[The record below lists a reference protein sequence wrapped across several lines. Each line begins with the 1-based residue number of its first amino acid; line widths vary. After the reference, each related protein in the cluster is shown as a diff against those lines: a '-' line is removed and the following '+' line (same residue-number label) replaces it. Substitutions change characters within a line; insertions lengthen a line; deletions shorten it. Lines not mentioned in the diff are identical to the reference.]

1 MSSPAADDPAS
12 ALRAA
17 LVAIR
22 KQQARIA
29 ELEAAARGAS
39 AAAGGAGGAAE
50 PIAIVGIGCRFPGG
64 VHGPEAFWE
73 KLKAG
78 FDAVGEVPPERWPV
92 DAYFNADPEH
102 AGTMYTRRGAFVA
115 EVDKFDAR
123 FFGISPREAMT
134 MDPQQRLLLET
145 AWEAFEDAGLPP
157 ERLAGSATGVY
168 VGLTVIDYLKLVY
181 RDDLARLDAYC
192 ATGNIANI
200 AAGRLS
206 YFFGLRGPAMTL
218 DTACSSSLVSIHL
231 ACQSLRTGESTL
243 ALAAGVNLILAP
255 DNSVAVSRARM
266 LAPDGHC
273 KTFDAAADGYARG
286 EGVGVLVLKR
296 LAQAQADGDRIHAV
310 IRGTA
315 VAQDGARSGLTVP
328 NGPAQ
333 TALIKAALASAGVE
347 PSAVG
352 YIEAHGTG
360 TALGDP
366 IEAEALAGVFGR
378 DPKRTTPLV
387 LGSLKT
393 NLGHME
399 SAAGV
404 GGVIKTALALRA
416 GEIPAHLHFTTENP
430 EVRLSDIPAVI
441 PLAQRAWPDG
451 YARRIAGVSS
461 FGSSGT
467 IAHVV
472 LEAPPAVT
480 ATPAR
485 AAWPVGKPYALFLS
499 AKTPSALRRLAAR
512 YAAFL
517 RALPAGVELA
527 DVCWTAAT
535 GRAVLAQR
543 RLVTG
548 RDAAELAAA
557 LEREESGAAV
567 VVADPDVKA
576 LFGDW
581 TGRRVALPTYA
592 FERERHWVEPETR
605 TGVAG
610 LAEAGPNSG
619 VSRAPGSATPATG
632 AGPKSLAA
640 SKAPASAR
648 PATSIQG
655 TAPGLSFGI
664 MFFNGTERPGA
675 DSYRLLFE
683 SSRFA
688 DAHGFGSVWL
698 PERHFTAFGGLYPN
712 PATLHAALARETSR
726 LRLMA
731 GSSVLPLH
739 DLRRLAEEW
748 SVVDNLSKGRAGMS
762 FASGWNPADFSLR
775 AENYADRHDR
785 LFAGIEDLKRLWRGE
800 ALPAAGGDGRP
811 VTVRIY
817 PTPVQKELPL
827 WVTAAGNPRT
837 FERAGAAG
845 ANILT
850 HLLDQ
855 DVSDLAEKIA
865 LYRMARAAAGHDP
878 AAGKVTVMVHS
889 FIGANAEAVHA
900 KVRAPFTKYLQ
911 DNLHLLGGLA
921 ASRGRAV
928 DVAALSESER
938 AAFVGFLYERF
949 VSTRA
954 LLGTPESCAPLVRR
968 LATAGVT
975 EIACLLDFG
984 PADDDVLA
992 MLPELAAFRATMA
1005 AELAGTN
1012 PGVAALATRAPEGWH
1027 ELAWRPVT
1035 LVPAAATRAG
1045 RWVIAAD
1052 GSGTA
1057 EALAARLRAAGPEV
1071 VISPAGR
1078 PVEAAGAAVLVNLR
1092 PLDPTCEPMDS
1103 VRVVQTTTAKLW
1115 TVTRG
1120 AQAVAGTTP
1129 DPRSA
1134 AHAALL
1140 RVLPVEQPQ
1149 RWGGLVDLDP
1159 TRAAEAQAEMLAA
1172 VLLAE
1177 AGEDQLALRGGEVL
1191 AARLITRRAEALPSG
1206 PAFAP
1211 RANGTYLITGGL
1223 SGVGWDVARWLVARG
1238 AKHLL
1243 LLARREADAAQR
1255 AQIATWAE
1263 AGVAVTTAAVDVSD
1277 RAALERVL
1285 ADLRSDSPTVRPSD
1299 SPTVPPSDG
1308 LAGVFHAAGAWR
1320 DGPLAE
1326 LTPAQFAET
1335 WAAKV
1340 DGARHLDA
1348 LLGETAL
1355 DVFVA
1360 FSAFS
1365 AVLPAPGQGNYAA
1378 ANAALDA
1385 IVQQRRARGAAGL
1398 TINWGPWSEIGF
1410 AATEYGRRAHARL
1423 ETLGITRFR
1432 PTEGLATLAFA
1443 LGTMATQLAVMRV
1456 AWTQLF
1462 TADPQARLSPLLREL
1477 LAAHAP
1483 AETAAPAEAGRIV
1496 RLLAGKAATEQ
1507 LGLLTSALASVV
1519 AAVLRMRVED
1529 VPVGTAMT
1537 ELGVDSL
1544 VAIEIKNR
1552 IQLEAGVDVP
1562 LTALLEGPSCAK
1574 LASSLLAQVKVA
1586 ALARTVATTDGPVEE
1601 INL

>member
-1 MSSPAADDPAS
+1 LSAPADDPAS

-29 ELEAAARGAS
+29 ELEAARP
-39 AAAGGAGGAAE
+39 AAGAGGGASE
-50 PIAIVGIGCRFPGG
+50 PIAIVGIGCRFPGS
-64 VHGPEAFWE
+64 VRGPEAFWA

-78 FDAVGEVPPERWPV
+78 FDAVGDVPPDRWPV
-92 DAYFNADPEH
+92 EDYFNADPEH
-102 AGTMYTRRGAFVA
+102 PGTMYTRRGAFVDD
-115 EVDKFDAR
+115 VDKFDAR
-123 FFGISPREAMT
+123 FFGISPREALT

-145 AWEAFEDAGLPP
+145 AWEALEDAGLPP

-181 RDDLARLDAYC
+181 RDDLARVDAYC

-286 EGVGVLVLKR
+286 EGCGVLVLKR
-296 LAQAQADGDRIHAV
+296 LAQAQAEGDRIHAV

-347 PSAVG
+347 PAAVS
-352 YIEAHGTG
+352 YLEAHGTG

-378 DPKRTTPLV
+378 DAQRATPLV
-387 LGSLKT
+387 VGSLKT
-393 NLGHME
+393 NVGHME

-404 GGVIKTALALRA
+404 GGVIKTALALRQ
-416 GEIPAHLHFTTENP
+416 GEIPAHLHFKTENP
-430 EVRLSDIPAVI
+430 EVRLGDIPAVI
-441 PLAQRAWPDG
+441 PLQHRRWPDG

-472 LEAPPAVT
+472 LEAPPALV
-480 ATPAR
+480 PAR
-485 AAWPVGKPYALFLS
+485 VPWPAGKAYPLFLS
-499 AKTPSALRRLAAR
+499 AKTPAALRRLAAR

-517 RALPAGVELA
+517 RALPPGTELA
-527 DVCWTAAT
+527 DVCWTAAM
-535 GRAVLAQR
+535 GRTVFAQR

-548 RDAAELAAA
+548 CDAAELATA
-557 LEREESGAAV
+557 LEREESGATAAA
-567 VVADPDVKA
+567 VADPDPNA
-576 LFGDW
+576 FFGDW
-581 TGRRVALPTYA
+581 AGRRVALPTYA
-592 FERERHWVEPETR
+592 FERERHWVEPEVRTTR
-605 TGVAG
+605 TKARTRAFGTPSLPGAG
-610 LAEAGPNSG
+610 LD
-619 VSRAPGSATPATG
+619 
-632 AGPKSLAA
+632 
-640 SKAPASAR
+640 
-648 PATSIQG
+648 
-655 TAPGLSFGI
+655 FGI
-664 MFFNGTERPGA
+664 MFFNGTERSGA

-712 PATLHAALARETSR
+712 PATLHAALARETGR

-748 SVVDNLSKGRAGMS
+748 SVVDNLSQGRAGMS

-775 AENYADRHDR
+775 PEAYADRHDR
-785 LFAGIEDLKRLWRGE
+785 LFAGIEDLRRLWRGE
-800 ALPAAGGDGRP
+800 ALPAAGGDGKP

-827 WVTAAGNPRT
+827 WVTTAGNPKT
-837 FERAGAAG
+837 FERAGATG
-845 ANILT
+845 ANVLT

-855 DVSDLAEKIA
+855 DVSEIAEKIVR
-865 LYRMARAAAGHDP
+865 YRAARAAAGHDP
-878 AAGKVTVMVHS
+878 AAGRVTVMLHS

-911 DNLHLLGGLA
+911 DNIHLLSGLA

-928 DVAALSESER
+928 DVATLSESER

-968 LATAGVT
+968 LAAAGVT

-992 MLPELAAFRATMA
+992 MLPDLAAFRATMA
-1005 AELAGTN
+1005 AELAGEN
-1012 PGVAALATRAPEGWH
+1012 PGAGGLATRAPEGWH
-1027 ELAWRPVT
+1027 ELAWRPVALT
-1035 LVPAAATRAG
+1035 AAATPPAG

-1052 GSGTA
+1052 GGGTG
-1057 EALAARLRAAGPEV
+1057 EALATRLRAAGCEV
-1071 VISPAGR
+1071 SVTPSGQAIDAT
-1078 PVEAAGAAVLVNLR
+1078 GAAVIVNLR
-1092 PLDPTCEPMDS
+1092 PIDATCEPLDTLA
-1103 VRVVQTTTAKLW
+1103 VVQATTAKLW

-1120 AQAVAGTTP
+1120 AQTAAGATP

-1149 RWGGLVDLDP
+1149 RWGGLIDLDLARP
-1159 TRAAEAQAEMLAA
+1159 AAAQVDALAA
-1172 VLLAE
+1172 VVLAE
-1177 AGEDQLALRGGEVL
+1177 AHEDQLALRGNDTL
-1191 AARLITRRAEALPSG
+1191 AARLITRRAEELPSG
-1206 PAFAP
+1206 QPFAP
-1211 RANGTYLITGGL
+1211 RADATYLITGGL
-1223 SGVGWDVARWLVARG
+1223 SGVGWEVARWLVAGG

-1243 LLARREADAAQR
+1243 LISRREADAAQR
-1255 AQIATWAE
+1255 GQMATWA
-1263 AGVAVTTAAVDVSD
+1263 AASVAVTAAAVDIRD
-1277 RAALERVL
+1277 RAALERAL
-1285 ADLRSDSPTVRPSD
+1285 AAHRRAGAPTI
-1299 SPTVPPSDG
+1299 
-1308 LAGVFHAAGAWR
+1308 AGVFHAAGAWR
-1320 DGPLAE
+1320 DVPLAD
-1326 LTPAQFAET
+1326 LTAESFSET

-1348 LLGETAL
+1348 LLGDTAL
-1355 DVFVA
+1355 DVFVG

-1385 IVQQRRARGAAGL
+1385 IVQQRRARGASGL
-1398 TINWGPWSEIGF
+1398 TINWGPWSDVGF
-1410 AATEYGRRAHARL
+1410 AATDYGHRAHARL
-1423 ETLGITRFR
+1423 ESLGITRFR
-1432 PTEGLATLAFA
+1432 PADGLAKLAYA
-1443 LGTMATQLAVMRV
+1443 LATSAPQLAVMRIEW
-1456 AWTQLF
+1456 AQLF
-1462 TADPQARLSPLLREL
+1462 TADPQARLSPLLRDL
-1477 LAAHAP
+1477 LAVHAP
-1483 AETAAPAEAGRIV
+1483 SDPVAPAEAGRILA
-1496 RLLAGKAATEQ
+1496 LLAGKPATQQ
-1507 LGLLTSALASVV
+1507 LGLLTLAFAAVV

-1552 IQLEAGVDVP
+1552 IQLEAGVDVS

-1574 LASSLLAQVKVA
+1574 LAGALLAQVKVA
-1586 ALARTVATTDGPVEE
+1586 ALARTVAASEGPVEE
-1601 INL
+1601 IEL

>member
-1 MSSPAADDPAS
+1 MSGPGDDLAA

-29 ELEAAARGAS
+29 ELEAARSAS
-39 AAAGGAGGAAE
+39 GSGGTAE

-78 FDAVGEVPPERWPV
+78 FDAVGDVPPDRWPV
-92 DAYFNADPEH
+92 EDYFNADPEH
-102 AGTMYTRRGAFVA
+102 AGTMYTRRGAFVDD
-115 EVDKFDAR
+115 VDKFDAR

-181 RDDLARLDAYC
+181 RDDLTRLDAYC

-333 TALIKAALASAGVE
+333 TALIKAALAAAGVE

-352 YIEAHGTG
+352 YVEAHGTG

-378 DPKRTTPLV
+378 DAKRTTPLV

-393 NLGHME
+393 NVGHME

-404 GGVIKTALALRA
+404 GGVIKVALALRQ
-416 GEIPAHLHFTTENP
+416 GEIPAHLHFKTENP
-430 EVRLSDIPAVI
+430 EVRLSEIPAVI
-441 PLAQRAWPDG
+441 PLAPRAWPEG
-451 YARRIAGVSS
+451 YARRLAGVSS

-472 LEAPPAVT
+472 LEAPPAPGET
-480 ATPAR
+480 AKRAPWPA
-485 AAWPVGKPYALFLS
+485 GKAYPLFIS

-512 YAAFL
+512 YVAFL
-517 RALPAGVELA
+517 KALPAGTDLA

-535 GRAVLAQR
+535 GRAVWSQR

-548 RDAAELAAA
+548 RNATELAAA
-557 LEREESGAAV
+557 LEREESGASV
-567 VVADPDVKA
+567 PVADPDAKT

-581 TGRRVALPTYA
+581 TGRRVALPTYP
-592 FERERHWVEPETR
+592 FERERHWVEPEKR
-605 TGVAG
+605 GGVAG
-610 LAEAGPNSG
+610 LAEAGPKSG
-619 VSRAPGSATPATG
+619 VSQAPGSATPVTG
-632 AGPKSLAA
+632 AGPKASAA
-640 SKAPASAR
+640 KAPASAR
-648 PATSIQG
+648 PATLIRSN
-655 TAPGLSFGI
+655 APTPEATGLNFGI

-675 DSYRLLFE
+675 DSYRLFFE

-712 PATLHAALARETSR
+712 PATLHAALARETHH

-748 SVVDNLSKGRAGMS
+748 SVVDNLSNGRAGMS

-775 AENYADRHDR
+775 PENYPDRHDR
-785 LFAGIEDLKRLWRGE
+785 LFAGIEDLRKLWRGE
-800 ALPAAGGDGRP
+800 ELPAMGGDGRA
-811 VTVRIY
+811 VSVRIY

-827 WVTAAGNPRT
+827 WVTAAGNPKT
-837 FERAGAAG
+837 FARAGAAG
-845 ANILT
+845 AHVLT

-865 LYRMARAAAGHDP
+865 AYRAARAAAGHDP
-878 AAGKVTVMVHS
+878 AAGRVTVMLHS
-889 FIGANAEAVHA
+889 FIGADAEAVHA

-928 DVAALSESER
+928 DVATLSESER

-968 LATAGVT
+968 LAAAGVT

-992 MLPELAAFRATMA
+992 MLPALAAFRATMA
-1005 AELAGTN
+1005 AELAGVN
-1012 PGVAALATRAPEGWH
+1012 PGAAALAPRVPGGWH
-1027 ELAWRPVT
+1027 ELLWRPVT
-1035 LVPAAATRAG
+1035 LPSAAAPLAG
-1045 RWVIAAD
+1045 RWTIAAD
-1052 GSGTA
+1052 RSGA
-1057 EALAARLRAAGPEV
+1057 GEALAKRLRAAGGEV
-1071 VISPAGR
+1071 ALVPADH
-1078 PVEAAGAAVLVNLR
+1078 PIAATSADVLVNLR
-1092 PLDPTCEPMDS
+1092 PLDVACEPVDTLA
-1103 VRVVQTTTAKLW
+1103 VVQATTAKLW

-1120 AQAVAGTTP
+1120 AQAAAGTTP

-1134 AHAALL
+1134 AQAALL

-1159 TRAAEAQAEMLAA
+1159 AQPVEAQIDALASVLRAEAR
-1172 VLLAE
+1172 
-1177 AGEDQLALRGGEVL
+1177 EDQLALRGGEIL
-1191 AARLITRRAEALPSG
+1191 AARLVTRRAEELPSG
-1206 PAFAP
+1206 KPFVP
-1211 RANGTYLITGGL
+1211 RADATYLITGGL
-1223 SGVGWDVARWLVARG
+1223 SGVGWEVARWLVTGGAR
-1238 AKHLL
+1238 HLL
-1243 LLARREADAAQR
+1243 LLARREPDAAQR
-1255 AQIATWAE
+1255 AQLATWAE
-1263 AGVAVTTAAVDVSD
+1263 AGVTVTAAAVDVSD

-1285 ADLRSDSPTVRPSD
+1285 AAQRLVRQADRPTVGPSD
-1299 SPTVPPSDG
+1299 R
-1308 LAGVFHAAGAWR
+1308 LAGVFHAAGVWR
-1320 DGPLAE
+1320 DAPLAE

-1340 DGARHLDA
+1340 EGARHLDA
-1348 LLGETAL
+1348 LLGDTAL
-1355 DVFVA
+1355 DVFVG

-1385 IVQQRRARGAAGL
+1385 LIRQRRARGASGL
-1398 TINWGPWSEIGF
+1398 TLNWGPWSEVGF
-1410 AATEYGRRAHARL
+1410 AATEYGRRAHAR
-1423 ETLGITRFR
+1423 
-1432 PTEGLATLAFA
+1432 
-1443 LGTMATQLAVMRV
+1443 
-1456 AWTQLF
+1456 
-1462 TADPQARLSPLLREL
+1462 
-1477 LAAHAP
+1477 
-1483 AETAAPAEAGRIV
+1483 
-1496 RLLAGKAATEQ
+1496 
-1507 LGLLTSALASVV
+1507 
-1519 AAVLRMRVED
+1519 
-1529 VPVGTAMT
+1529 
-1537 ELGVDSL
+1537 
-1544 VAIEIKNR
+1544 
-1552 IQLEAGVDVP
+1552 
-1562 LTALLEGPSCAK
+1562 
-1574 LASSLLAQVKVA
+1574 
-1586 ALARTVATTDGPVEE
+1586 
-1601 INL
+1601 